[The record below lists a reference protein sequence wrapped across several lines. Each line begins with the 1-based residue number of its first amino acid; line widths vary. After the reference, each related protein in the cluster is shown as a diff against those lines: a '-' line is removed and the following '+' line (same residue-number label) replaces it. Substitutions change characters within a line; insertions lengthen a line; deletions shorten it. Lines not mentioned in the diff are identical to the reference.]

1 MRKGS
6 PKRSRET
13 PERPQPRAP
22 VPAWRLRLDGFGNS
36 PGALIAAALV
46 LLVPCFWQSR
56 LQAGDLSSHIYNAW
70 LAGLIQ
76 RGKAPG
82 LAISFQTTNVLFDL
96 MLSAFYQMFGA
107 GIAQRL
113 SVAIAVLVFAS
124 GAFAL
129 VCTVSG
135 KRAWSVLPAIAVLAY
150 GWVFHMGFFNFYVS
164 LGLCFWALSL
174 AWNSNTRRLT
184 LAAAVI
190 AVAWIAHPL
199 PVAWSLS
206 MLGYI
211 YLARRIDPD
220 RRWRLAAAAVGAM
233 IALSALMRFTMD
245 ARWVDDQVSMITG
258 LDQARVFGEK
268 YGVVYFGFLVLWIV
282 AILRLGRESGFRSLM
297 SGIPFQL
304 CLLGAAGVL
313 ILPDWLKVP
322 GYRHALA
329 FIAERMSLPAAVLIC
344 ALVAAAK
351 TRAYER
357 YAMVGVALV
366 FFAFLYADEATLNAF
381 EDSVDRAIAQLP
393 RGQRVISGVDDP
405 FVRVDPLPH
414 MVDRACLER
423 CYSYANYEPST
434 GQFRVRAMI
443 PNAFVISD
451 YDDSWKLQNGVYIVQ
466 NRDVPLYQVVLDG
479 AGRAFVRP
487 LPTGVRNGMSYWNGL
502 SNTGPAY

>member
-1 MRKGS
+1 M
-6 PKRSRET
+6 
-13 PERPQPRAP
+13 
-22 VPAWRLRLDGFGNS
+22 RLDAFGRS
-36 PGALIAAALV
+36 PGAFVIAALV
-46 LLVPCFWQSR
+46 LLAPCVWHSR

-70 LAGLIQ
+70 LADLIQ

-82 LAISFQTTNVLFDL
+82 LVISFQTTNVLFDL
-96 MLSAFYQMFGA
+96 MLSAFYQLFGPGA
-107 GIAQRL
+107 AQRL
-113 SVAIAVLVFAS
+113 AVAIAVLVFAS
-124 GAFAL
+124 GAFIL

-135 KRAWSVLPAIAVLAY
+135 RRAWSLSPAIAVLAY
-150 GWVFHMGFFNFYVS
+150 GWVFHMGFFNFYLS
-164 LGLCFWALSL
+164 FGLCLWALCL
-174 AWNSNTRRLT
+174 AWHWETRRLA
-184 LAAAVI
+184 LSAAI
-190 AVAWIAHPL
+190 ILVAWIAHPL

-211 YLARRIDPD
+211 YLARRTEPY
-220 RRWRLAAAAVGAM
+220 RRWRLAAAAIGAM
-233 IALSALMRFTMD
+233 ILLSALMRFTTD

-268 YGVVYFGFLVLWIV
+268 YWVVYFGFLILWIV
-282 AILRLGRESGFRSLM
+282 AILRLARESGFRSLM

-313 ILPDWLKVP
+313 ILPDWLKLP

-351 TRAYER
+351 TRVYESC
-357 YAMVGVALV
+357 AIAAVALV
-366 FFAFLYADEATLNAF
+366 FFVFLYTDEGSLNAF
-381 EDSVDRAIAQLP
+381 EDSVDRAVAQLP
-393 RGQRVISGVDDP
+393 QGQRVISGIDDP

-434 GQFRVRAMI
+434 GQFRVRALT
-443 PNAFVISD
+443 PNSVVISN
-451 YDDSWKLQNGVYIVQ
+451 YDDSWKLQNGIYVVQ
-466 NRDVPLYQVVLDG
+466 KRDVPLYQVVLDG

-487 LPTGVRNGMSYWNGL
+487 IPAGVRNGMGYWNGL